1 MRQWWRTLSLKWKLS
16 SSIALI
22 ILFTVLLYT
31 ACFGYLFYRFADNVN
46 AYLADSQS
54 KMQSMSNTTKETLLN
69 NLKLTS
75 TSVNQGFTLFLQ
87 QMESLAHF
95 LAQSEQ
101 AARLANHA
109 ALPSGSAE
117 GTPYAKLPKKNKP
130 SLNPVLIPY
139 LERLTKTHKEIQY
152 AYFGTP
158 DGAMYLAPVPNADM
172 RTYNPTTRPWYQAAV
187 KQPDKVVWTDPYI
200 DAITGKP
207 IVTVAKAIVHNGKV
221 IGVVG
226 MDISMEQLTNLV
238 KQTKIG
244 ETGYAYLTD
253 KNGVILAHPKDKT
266 LIGQNV
272 KEKFPFLAP
281 IYERETG
288 TFEYTYQEQDKV
300 AHFVTNPLTGWK
312 LVAVVDKK
320 DLLHLQVALDGLKNQ
335 GQQLLDSLKSSQL
348 ITLLI
353 MLGVGLVLFTGSA
366 AGAYLFSRS
375 VDNRFEQIRR
385 AMNRLAE
392 GDLTQRIDA
401 QPGDEID
408 ELALRFND
416 MADQL
421 RALIAASQQLSR
433 SIEEAATGLAAVAE
447 ETTAQAADI
456 SRTINEIAEAVAK
469 QAEETEQGAQ
479 VVNAFAHSIERVTES
494 ANSVQ
499 QAVAE
504 TSRAGEQG
512 VAAMTNLEQ
521 SSEQNVAVAERV
533 TADIQALSEQMGRIT
548 SFTTTIKEIAEQT
561 NLLALNAAIEA
572 SRAGEHGAGFAV
584 VASEVRKLAEQ
595 SSQAAREIEQVVQA
609 IHSQVDTTVK
619 TIGQTADIA
628 RQQHGIVQQT
638 KEAFQRILQAVE
650 HIQEKMEGVAAAMAE
665 MNRGKDTFVQTIA
678 NISAVSQQTAAGAQT
693 VNSATQEQ
701 TRAIEEVAQAA
712 QRLTEMAESLNREI
726 AKFNLDTA

>member
-1 MRQWWRTLSLKWKLS
+1 MKQWWRTLSLKWKLS
-16 SSIALI
+16 TSISLI
-22 ILFTVLLYT
+22 VLFTVLLYT
-31 ACFGYLFYRFADNVN
+31 ACFGFLFYRFSNDINR
-46 AYLADSQS
+46 YLTDSHL
-54 KMQSMSNTTKETLLN
+54 KMQAMSTVTKDTLMKNLSAMNTQ
-69 NLKLTS
+69 
-75 TSVNQGFTLFLQ
+75 VNHGFSLFFE
-87 QMESLAHF
+87 QMESLIN
-95 LAQSEQ
+95 LIAQSEQ
-101 AARLANHA
+101 AARLVNHA

-117 GTPYAKLPKKNKP
+117 GTPYARLPRKNKP

-158 DGAMYLAPVPNADM
+158 DGAMYLGPVPNTDM

-221 IGVVG
+221 IGVAG
-226 MDISMEQLTNLV
+226 LDISLEQLTTLV
-238 KQTKIG
+238 SQIKVGQ
-244 ETGYAYLTD
+244 TGYAYLTD
-253 KNGVILAHPKDKT
+253 RNGVVLAHPKDKT

-272 KEKFPFLAP
+272 KEKFSFMASV
-281 IYERETG
+281 YERETG
-288 TFEYTYQEQDKV
+288 TFAYTYQNVEKV
-300 AHFVTNPLTGWK
+300 GHFVTNPLTGWK
-312 LVAVVDKK
+312 LVTVVNKN
-320 DLLHLQVALDGLKNQ
+320 DLLQLQVALDNLNNEGRR
-335 GQQLLDSLKSSQL
+335 LLDTLKTSQL
-348 ITLLI
+348 ITLLA
-353 MLGVGLVLFTGSA
+353 MLGVGLILFAVCAT
-366 AGAYLFSRS
+366 GAYLFARS
-375 VDNRFEQIRR
+375 INRRVEQIRR

-408 ELALRFND
+408 ELALRFNE

-421 RALIAASQQLSR
+421 QALIAASRNLSR

-456 SRTINEIAEAVAK
+456 GRTIDEIAEAVAK

>member
-1 MRQWWRTLSLKWKLS
+1 MGQWWRKLSLKWKLS
-16 SSIALI
+16 SSISLI
-22 ILFTVLLYT
+22 LLFTILLYT
-31 ACFGYLFYRFADNVN
+31 VCFGVLFYRFVDNVN
-46 AYLADSQS
+46 RYLSDSQLRLRAI
-54 KMQSMSNTTKETLLN
+54 SNITKDTLMKNLQAIN
-69 NLKLTS
+69 NQI
-75 TSVNQGFTLFLQ
+75 NQGFTLYLEQ
-87 QMESLAHF
+87 LESLTRII
-95 LAQSEQ
+95 AQSEQ

-117 GTPYAKLPKKNKP
+117 GTPYAKLPRKNKP

-139 LERLTKTHKEIQY
+139 LERIANTHDEIQY
-152 AYFGTP
+152 ASFATP
-158 DGAMYLAPVPNADM
+158 DGAFYIGPVPDSDM
-172 RTYNPTTRPWYQAAV
+172 RNFNPTVRPWYQAAV
-187 KQPDKVVWTDPYI
+187 KQPDKVVWSDPYI
-200 DAITGKP
+200 SASGDLIITA
-207 IVTVAKAIVHNGKV
+207 TKAIVQNGKL
-221 IGVVG
+221 IGVAG
-226 MDISMEQLTNLV
+226 LNISLDQLTNLV
-238 KQTKIG
+238 SEIKVGQS
-244 ETGYAYLTD
+244 GYAFLTD
-253 KNGVILAHPKDKT
+253 KNGVMLAHTKDKS
-266 LIGQNV
+266 LIMQNA
-272 KEKFPFLAP
+272 KEKFPYLAP
-281 IYERETG
+281 VYERETG
-288 TFEYTYQEQDKV
+288 IFTYTSQGSEKV
-300 AHFVTNPLTGWK
+300 GHFVTNPLTGWK
-312 LVAVVDKK
+312 LVIVINKE
-320 DLLHLQVALDGLKNQ
+320 DLLQLQVALDALHQQGLD
-335 GQQLLDSLKSSQL
+335 LLNSIKSNQL
-348 ITLLI
+348 ITLSV
-353 MLGVGLVLFTGSA
+353 MLGVGLVLFVLCA
-366 AGAYLFSRS
+366 AGAYLFARS
-375 VDNRFEQIRR
+375 INRRVEQIRR
-385 AMNRLAE
+385 AMNRLSE

-421 RALIAASQQLSR
+421 RSLIAASKNLSQ

-456 SRTINEIAEAVAK
+456 ARTINEIADAAAK

-479 VVNAFAHSIERVTES
+479 VVNAFARSLDRVTES

-512 VAAMTNLEQ
+512 VAAMTELER

-533 TADIQALSEQMGRIT
+533 TADIQALSEQMRRIT
-548 SFTTTIKEIAEQT
+548 SFTATIKEIAEQT

-595 SSQAAREIEQVVQA
+595 SSRAAREIEQVVQA
-609 IHSQVDTTVK
+609 IHSQVDTTVE

-628 RQQHGIVQQT
+628 RQQHGVVQQT
-638 KEAFQRILQAVE
+638 KQAFQRILQAVE

-701 TRAIEEVAQAA
+701 TRAIDEVAQAA